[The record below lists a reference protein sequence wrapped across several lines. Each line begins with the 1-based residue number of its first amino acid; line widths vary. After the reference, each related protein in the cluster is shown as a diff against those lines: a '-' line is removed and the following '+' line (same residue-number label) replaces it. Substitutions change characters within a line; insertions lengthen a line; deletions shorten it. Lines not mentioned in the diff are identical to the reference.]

1 MKGKARQAT
10 MEATDRKTNDRGNET
25 RYGRVRECVASFLFL
40 FGCSTPRCAQGK
52 NKIIPWA

>member
-40 FGCSTPRCAQGK
+40 FVCSTPRCAQGK
-52 NKIIPWA
+52 NK